1 LFYDPLMRGTR
12 LLLIPLA
19 LAGVC
24 LPACNTKEPE
34 RKPVPPVSENS
45 KIPWNSQG
53 PAGGGQGQFGML
65 QQNQY
70 RR

>member
-1 LFYDPLMRGTR
+1 MM
-12 LLLIPLA
+12 IA
-19 LAGVC
+19 AVAG
-24 LPACNTKEPE
+24 LSLTSCNTNKEPE
-34 RKPVPPVSENS
+34 ITPVPPVSNNS

-53 PAGGGQGQFGML
+53 PTGGGQGQFGML

>member
-1 LFYDPLMRGTR
+1 MHGTL
-12 LLLIPLA
+12 LLLIGAA
-19 LAGVC
+19 LASAGLTSC
-24 LPACNTKEPE
+24 TTNKEPE

-45 KIPWNSQG
+45 RIPWNSQG
-53 PAGGGQGQFGML
+53 PAGSGQGQFGML

>member
-1 LFYDPLMRGTR
+1 MRGTQM
-12 LLLIPLA
+12 LLIVAA
-19 LAGVC
+19 LAGMS
-24 LPACNTKEPE
+24 LTSCNPTEPE
-34 RKPVPPVSENS
+34 RQAVPPVSNNS

-53 PAGGGQGQFGML
+53 PTGGQGQFGML

>member
-1 LFYDPLMRGTR
+1 M
-12 LLLIPLA
+12 LLIA
-19 LAGVC
+19 AAVAGMC
-24 LPACNTKEPE
+24 LTSCNPKEPE
-34 RKPVPPVSENS
+34 RKPVPPVSKNS

-53 PAGGGQGQFGML
+53 PSTGQGQGQFGML

>member
-1 LFYDPLMRGTR
+1 MRGTQM
-12 LLLIPLA
+12 LLIIVA
-19 LAGVC
+19 LAGLSLSSC
-24 LPACNTKEPE
+24 KTTEPE
-34 RKPVPPVSENS
+34 RTAVPPVSNNS

-53 PAGGGQGQFGML
+53 PNGGQGQFGML

>member
-1 LFYDPLMRGTR
+1 MRATL
-12 LLLIPLA
+12 LLLITA
-19 LAGVC
+19 AAAGTC
-24 LPACNTKEPE
+24 LTSCNTQEPE
-34 RKPVPPVSENS
+34 RKPVQPVSKNGN
-45 KIPWNSQG
+45 IPWNSQG

>member
-1 LFYDPLMRGTR
+1 MTS
-12 LLLIPLA
+12 
-19 LAGVC
+19 
-24 LPACNTKEPE
+24 CNQQEPE
-34 RKPVPPVSENS
+34 IKPVPPVSNNS

-53 PAGGGQGQFGML
+53 PTAGQGQFGML

>member
-1 LFYDPLMRGTR
+1 LGLTS
-12 LLLIPLA
+12 
-19 LAGVC
+19 
-24 LPACNTKEPE
+24 CNTNKEPE
-34 RKPVPPVSENS
+34 IVPVPPTTNTT

-53 PAGGGQGQFGML
+53 ATGGGQGQFGML

>member
-1 LFYDPLMRGTR
+1 MRGP
-12 LLLIPLA
+12 LLLLMTA
-19 LAGVC
+19 AVAG
-24 LPACNTKEPE
+24 LSLTSCNTNKEPE
-34 RKPVPPVSENS
+34 ITPVPPVSNNS

-53 PAGGGQGQFGML
+53 ATGGGQGQIGML